1 MVMVLWISM
10 SLFTVRLI
18 TNGVAKPKETGHTV
32 AQKRRWGVGR
42 LSVAVV
48 GELNLDIIL
57 YGLPKELELEREY
70 LANRLGFTLG
80 SSSAIF
86 AHNLSVLGTRVG
98 FVSKIGSDPLG
109 RLALQRLADSG
120 VETDRVV
127 RAAGSTTGLT
137 VILPH
142 LRQRYI
148 LTYPG
153 TMFEMQYRDID
164 LDYVCSARHFHL
176 SSFFLHRALRPQ
188 MLELF
193 RKAKAA
199 GLSTSLD
206 TNDDPEDKWGSD
218 VLEVLKYTDIFFPN
232 DREAKKLARTPDLSQ
247 AINSLA
253 KLAKFVVVKRGPAA
267 AICRRGDEQ
276 WSLLPPSVNV
286 VDQVGAGD
294 SFNAGFIHQYLQG
307 ASPEECLAYANLAGT
322 YSTTREGGTEAFRD
336 RANMTSFFRG
346 QGCSRS
352 QGAGAGF
359 S

>member
-1 MVMVLWISM
+1 
-10 SLFTVRLI
+10 
-18 TNGVAKPKETGHTV
+18 
-32 AQKRRWGVGR
+32 VGR
-42 LSVAVV
+42 LSAAVV

-70 LANRLGFTLG
+70 LARSLAFTLG

-86 AHNLSVLGTRVG
+86 AHNLSVLGTKVG

-109 RLALQRLADSG
+109 RMAVQRLADSG

-127 RAAGSTTGLT
+127 RASGGTTGLT

-153 TMFEMQYRDID
+153 TMFEMQFGDID
-164 LDYVCSARHFHL
+164 LNYICSARHFHL
-176 SSFFLHRALRPQ
+176 SSFFLHRALRPKI
-188 MLELF
+188 LDLF
-193 RKAKAA
+193 CKAKSA

-206 TNDDPEDKWGSD
+206 TNDDPEDKWSSD
-218 VLEVLKYTDIFFPN
+218 VLEVLKHTDIFFPN

-247 AINSLA
+247 AINTLAGLA
-253 KLAKFVVVKRGPAA
+253 KMVVVKRGPAA
-267 AICRRGDEQ
+267 AICRKGDDQ

-307 ASPEECLAYANLAGT
+307 AGPEECLEYANLAGA

-336 RANMTSFFRG
+336 RANMTTFFRTHGFPRG
-346 QGCSRS
+346 QGAS
-352 QGAGAGF
+352 AGF
-359 S
+359 N